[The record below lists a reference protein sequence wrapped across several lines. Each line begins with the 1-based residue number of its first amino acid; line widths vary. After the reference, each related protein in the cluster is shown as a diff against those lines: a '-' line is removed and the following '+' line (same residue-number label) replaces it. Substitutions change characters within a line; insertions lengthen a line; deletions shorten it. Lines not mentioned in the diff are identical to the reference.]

1 MIGTQPTGAISGA
14 VVSTVSHEG
23 LSVTVNGKPGQLAIL
38 REDGTVYC
46 AGPTVAREVQAVAV
60 NGYRA
65 FLEAK
70 GFMRVHGNLLMETF
84 EPGASEVK

>member
-1 MIGTQPTGAISGA
+1 MIGTQPTGAIAGA
-14 VVSTVSHEG
+14 VISTVSHEG
-23 LSVTVNGKPGQLAIL
+23 LSVTVDGRPGRLAIL

-46 AGPTVAREVQAVAV
+46 SGAAVAREAQAVAI

-65 FLEAK
+65 FLQAK

-84 EPGASEVK
+84 EPGAWKVE